1 MSITLLDGILVVI
14 MLISAILAM
23 IRGFSR
29 EILSIVS
36 WVAAAVAAAAFYKL
50 LSPTIASTIPTIASN
65 PLVADA
71 IAAAAI
77 FLVVLVIVSYIT
89 MLLAD
94 LIIDSRIGVLDRT
107 LGFIFGAGRGAL
119 LVIITLMGFLWLA
132 NDNEPKW
139 VAEAKSKPMLV
150 AIGTNIRDALP
161 ENLEEVI
168 KRFFENNSGEKKE
181 GEQDT
186 DQKT

>member
-1 MSITLLDGILVVI
+1 MPITLLDGILIVI

-29 EILSIVS
+29 EVLSIVS
-36 WVAAAVAAAAFYKL
+36 WVAAAVAAATFYKL
-50 LSPTIASTIPTIASN
+50 LAPTVASTVPSIASN

-71 IAAAAI
+71 ISAAAI
-77 FLVVLVIVSYIT
+77 FLVVLIIVSYLT

-94 LIIDSRIGVLDRT
+94 FIIDSRIGVLDRT
-107 LGFIFGAGRGAL
+107 LGFIFGAARGAL

-132 NDNEPKW
+132 NDNEPAW

-161 ENLEEVI
+161 DNLEEVV
-168 KRFFENNSGEKKE
+168 KRFFDKPGEENNE

-186 DQKT
+186 EQKT

>member
-29 EILSIVS
+29 EVLSIVS
-36 WVAAAVAAAAFYKL
+36 WVVAAVAAAGFYKV
-50 LSPTIASTIPTIASN
+50 LSPTISSTIPSVASN

-77 FLVVLVIVSYIT
+77 FLIVLVIVSYIT

-107 LGFIFGAGRGAL
+107 LGFIL
-119 LVIITLMGFLWLA
+119 SLIHI
-132 NDNEPKW
+132 
-139 VAEAKSKPMLV
+139 
-150 AIGTNIRDALP
+150 
-161 ENLEEVI
+161 
-168 KRFFENNSGEKKE
+168 
-181 GEQDT
+181 
-186 DQKT
+186 

>member
-29 EILSIVS
+29 EVLSIVS
-36 WVAAAVAAAAFYKL
+36 WVAAAVAAATFYKL
-50 LSPTIASTIPTIASN
+50 LSPIITSTIPNVASN

-71 IAAAAI
+71 MAAAAI
-77 FLVVLVIVSYIT
+77 FLVVLVIVSYLT

-107 LGFIFGAGRGAL
+107 LGFIFGAARGAL

-132 NDNEPKW
+132 NENEPTW
-139 VAEAKSKPMLV
+139 IAEAKSKPALV

-168 KRFFENNSGEKKE
+168 KRFFDDTGTDKKE